1 MGVIEFSFLSVNSEK
16 MEINSFLYIGLLAGL
31 VQVFDGIIFAL
42 NNHKISGLSY
52 LTSTIEFLWFFVCVW
67 VLVTLPLQGVLLA
80 IPVIYI
86 AYNITVWIYGYQ
98 FYNEYETPEEMLEA
112 QFPSFIAYGQML
124 SGSIYLVLSLVA
136 ITGIDS

>member
-98 FYNEYETPEEMLEA
+98 FYKEYETPEEMLEA

>member
-1 MGVIEFSFLSVNSEK
+1 

-31 VQVFDGIIFAL
+31 AQIFDGIIFFL
-42 NNHKISGLSY
+42 NHHKISGLSY

-67 VLVTLPLQGVLLA
+67 ILVTLPLEGILLA

-86 AYNITVWIYGYQ
+86 AYNITGWIYGYQ
-98 FYNEYETPEEMLEA
+98 FYKKYETSEEMLDA
-112 QFPSFIAYGQML
+112 QFPPFIAYGEML

-136 ITGIDS
+136 ITGIHSS

>member
-31 VQVFDGIIFAL
+31 AQFFDGIIFIL

-52 LTSTIEFLWFFVCVW
+52 FTSTIEFLWFFVCVW

-86 AYNITVWIYGYQ
+86 AYNITGWIYGYQ
-98 FYNEYETPEEMLEA
+98 FYKGYETSEEMFDA
-112 QFPSFIAYGQML
+112 QLPSFIAYGEIL